1 MATNDWSSTIGG
13 KHVVDKRNIPDANNP
28 MSAAST
34 TAAASQATMDARLTA
49 LNGTY
54 YTAAQLQTMNWNDKI
69 YALRL
74 ISESAG
80 I

>member
-1 MATNDWSSTIGG
+1 MATNSWMSPIGG
-13 KHVVDKRNIPDANNP
+13 KNVIDKRNVPDANNP

-34 TAAASQATMDARLTA
+34 TAAVSQSTMDARLAA

-54 YTAAQLQTMNWNDKI
+54 YTAAQLQSMNWNDKV

-74 ISESAG
+74 ISEGAG